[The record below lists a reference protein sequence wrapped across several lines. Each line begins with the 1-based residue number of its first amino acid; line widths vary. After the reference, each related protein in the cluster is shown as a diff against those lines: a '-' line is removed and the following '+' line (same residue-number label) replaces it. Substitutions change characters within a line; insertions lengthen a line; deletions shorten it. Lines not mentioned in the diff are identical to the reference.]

1 MAVCYNT
8 NSFLY
13 YFKTKVYLI
22 EEFLMLFGKLPD
34 DIFRPLSGANRHIVE
49 KVLKRLYDLFFDDEN
64 PDSDAPRK
72 DIVLHEIYQVLAI
85 EETLAL
91 KDEDDESGNIYDTI
105 PAAADY
111 LYRRLLSTGWL
122 EIEEEGYNTNIV
134 PNPGARLLLESL
146 LSIEAQ
152 EKKSYGRTV
161 VSILAHIESAI
172 NNPKE
177 RGIVF
182 LDAVAQTRE
191 FSNHLR
197 GILYNLKE
205 VQDLLAKIR
214 DPKLVLSNFFNEF
227 VENILIADYKTLNSS
242 DNPFRYRLRINNLLK
257 QAEYLDTIFL
267 PIAESYKDHFNINI
281 EEAQTRLRRDIEY
294 ISRVFR
300 SVDSRLEKIDRF
312 CFRLENR
319 VGETVRFI
327 DRTMPGISNRLAD
340 LLTSLG
346 EKFTDDTET
355 TLPGPPLLKQTKLL
369 SPFSLFSP
377 PGKKEKPCAQVLR
390 TRTVNPEI
398 KRHKEL
404 IKAYL
409 KKRTFEPLRVANYID
424 AQMADKVVMSAIEFE
439 IESVDDLLAFLLI
452 RHLHRIQGRGQVQA
466 RAFNVIKKTDMIDT
480 DWVKC
485 RNFIVERQKNA

>member
-1 MAVCYNT
+1 
-8 NSFLY
+8 
-13 YFKTKVYLI
+13 
-22 EEFLMLFGKLPD
+22 MLFGKLPN
-34 DIFRPLSGANRHIVE
+34 DIFRPLSGANRHIIE
-49 KVLKRLYDLFFDDEN
+49 KVLKRLYALFFDDEN

-91 KDEDDESGNIYDTI
+91 KDEDGDSDHIYDTI

-111 LYRRLLSTGWL
+111 IYRRLLSTGWI
-122 EIEEEGYNTNIV
+122 EIEEDGYNFHIV
-134 PNPGARLLLESL
+134 PNPGARLLLEAL
-146 LSIEAQ
+146 LKIEAQ

-172 NNPKE
+172 SNPKE

-205 VQDLLAKIR
+205 VQELLAKTK
-214 DPKLVLSNFFNEF
+214 DPKLVLANFFNEF

-242 DNPFRYRLRINNLLK
+242 DNPFRYRLRINTLLQ
-257 QAEYLDTIFL
+257 QAEYLDFL
-267 PIAESYKDHFNINI
+267 PIAEAYKDHFNINV

-294 ISRVFR
+294 IAKVFR

-327 DRTMPGISNRLAD
+327 DRTMPGMSNRLAD
-340 LLTSLG
+340 LLTTLG
-346 EKFTDDTET
+346 DKFPDDTEIS
-355 TLPGPPLLKQTKLL
+355 LPGPLLLNQTKLL
-369 SPFSLFSP
+369 SPFSLFNP
-377 PGKKEKPCAQVLR
+377 PGKKEKPSAQVLR
-390 TRTVNPEI
+390 TRSVNPEI
-398 KRHKEL
+398 KQYKEL

-409 KKRTFEPLRVANYID
+409 KRRTFEPLRVANYID
-424 AQMADKVVMSAIEFE
+424 AQMADKVVMSAIEFK
-439 IESVDDLLAFLLI
+439 IDSVDDLLAFLLI
-452 RHLHRIQGRGQVQA
+452 RHLHRIQGKGQIQA

-480 DWVKC
+480 DWVTC